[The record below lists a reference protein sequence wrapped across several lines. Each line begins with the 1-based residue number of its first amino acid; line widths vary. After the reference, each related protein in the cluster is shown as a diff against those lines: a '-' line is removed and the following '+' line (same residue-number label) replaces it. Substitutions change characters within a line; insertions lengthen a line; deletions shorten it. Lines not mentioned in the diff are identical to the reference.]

1 MGTGLIILWI
11 VCGIF
16 CLVMY
21 HKIFNVVYFNFGI
34 GCLGELIW
42 GAFGG
47 YLLAVLFMKF
57 WYIGIIVVLFCL
69 FFGKSKQFYNIN
81 KPIPVPFGT
90 GYFYFGGI
98 KMFSSNR
105 YMTKGIKEEIPLQI
119 QIYLW
124 NLIDNLPEPKDYL
137 QVFHLSDFEGKQKII
152 HKQEEPEYSAEYLI
166 LCENPITKKI
176 YVIDDETHCTMLL
189 ASEY

>member
-1 MGTGLIILWI
+1 MGTGLIVLWI

-69 FFGKSKQFYNIN
+69 FFGKSKQFCNIN

-90 GYFYFGGI
+90 GIFLFWRDKNVQLKPIYD
-98 KMFSSNR
+98 
-105 YMTKGIKEEIPLQI
+105 KG
-119 QIYLW
+119 
-124 NLIDNLPEPKDYL
+124 N
-137 QVFHLSDFEGKQKII
+137 
-152 HKQEEPEYSAEYLI
+152 
-166 LCENPITKKI
+166 
-176 YVIDDETHCTMLL
+176 
-189 ASEY
+189 

>member
-1 MGTGLIILWI
+1 MGNGLIILWI

-69 FFGKSKQFYNIN
+69 SAGKSK
-81 KPIPVPFGT
+81 
-90 GYFYFGGI
+90 
-98 KMFSSNR
+98 
-105 YMTKGIKEEIPLQI
+105 
-119 QIYLW
+119 
-124 NLIDNLPEPKDYL
+124 
-137 QVFHLSDFEGKQKII
+137 
-152 HKQEEPEYSAEYLI
+152 
-166 LCENPITKKI
+166 
-176 YVIDDETHCTMLL
+176 
-189 ASEY
+189 